1 MARAPSLA
9 TTVLAVL
16 AVSAVAVVGWL
27 ALRSDV
33 TTDNSQAAATPSS
46 TTQASTAVEV
56 PPQAVEVPRDEQPT
70 PPSEPTSELASQR
83 AEVSAAAEGELA
95 EALWVEGVV
104 QLPAGVPLDEEL
116 EVVADG
122 KKFQHLETPGG
133 MHRAKVG
140 ADGRFRVAFSKSTK
154 NGTLRLDARYC
165 YLDAPLKLK
174 PASPAANIALEAR
187 LGGRIV
193 GQLTPPAGASDVA
206 TVLEKASFHATSQ
219 SSTGMPHAVKAE
231 IDEHSRYEL
240 CGLVSE
246 VEHQVSFR
254 SDTWAPFTARKLTVK
269 PGETRQL
276 DIALMLG
283 AIVSGRVLD
292 EQGAPVRG
300 ARVEFSLAELDETS
314 WFHSRNG
321 TTDAQGAYR
330 VTGLLPGEWMVALN
344 CAGYLGQERVFG
356 ALKDGERREAIEFTL
371 SSGNFVSGIVRWDS
385 GEPAER
391 AVIALEPGAGAAST
405 HQEFDAKPKR
415 VEADG
420 RFRISGLPAGPYNVS
435 ASAPEGS
442 RPAPAGAEKRSK
454 LGGPKWIAEAKS
466 VNAGAEL
473 ELVLRPGLAL
483 RGRVVDER
491 DQPVTRFTVRA
502 DSRRDNAMVRRS
514 DWELNQ
520 KVESD
525 DGSFALDGVREG
537 DWALT
542 VNAKGFATP
551 LEQRVKAPQS
561 DADALVVRL
570 SRFARV
576 RGVVVDSAGKPVAG
590 ATLEVDSESSGQ
602 RMVFQR
608 GEQDASD
615 DEGRFE
621 LDDVTPGA
629 SKLIAKHA
637 QHAPSMPLELRLT
650 PGEELADVR
659 LVLPVGGRITG
670 RIHPSHLQPDVVWAV
685 SLGASRGS
693 WQNLETQADGSFVA
707 ERLTPGKYS
716 LTAYTRPKNERLS
729 QDETLVRD
737 MRHLRGSV
745 EVRAGET
752 SDVTLGAPSGA
763 AIPMS
768 GRVTLGGRPV
778 AGANIYASR
787 DEFSGNAVSD
797 ANGAYKFDL
806 DGPGKYLLHA
816 SLESG
821 VSSSVRIEVANETA
835 LTQNFEFDG
844 SLLAGVVQF
853 DDGKPV
859 ANAYVSA
866 ELERPAVEG
875 QAGASR
881 AATQVNADGRF
892 AFEGLAP
899 GVYSLTVRDLARINN
914 AAARFGNTRVGEI
927 ELHAGAR
934 RDDLVVRVAPD
945 AILECRVTS
954 AGGAPAPGAEL
965 RIFHPSGEN
974 YGRWSTETT
983 DGVGLA
989 RVSGLAAGQVRV
1001 LARSGGDAGL
1011 SAVTTVRAGATAEA
1025 SIQMRPSGSIAIT
1038 RVDEQGKP
1046 AGGSTAIVDEN
1057 GFDWGRGAC
1066 QWKSEGDVWTAT
1078 SLPAGRYRVSASNKT
1093 AASGETVVNVAAGE
1107 TASVALELK
1116 AR

>member
-1 MARAPSLA
+1 MARARSLA

-16 AVSAVAVVGWL
+16 ALSAVAVVAWL

-33 TTDNSQAAATPSS
+33 TPDNSQAAATPSS

-56 PPQAVEVPRDEQPT
+56 PPQPVEAPREEQPT
-70 PPSEPTSELASQR
+70 PPSEPTVDLASQR

-95 EALWVEGVV
+95 EALWVEGAV

-174 PASPAANIALEAR
+174 PASSPANIVLEAR

-206 TVLEKASFHATSQ
+206 AVLGKASFHATSQ

-231 IDEHSRYEL
+231 IDAQSRYEL
-240 CGLVSE
+240 RGLVSE
-246 VEHQVSFR
+246 LEHQVSFR
-254 SDTWAPFTARKLTVK
+254 SDTWAPFTARELTVK

-276 DIALMLG
+276 DIALVLG
-283 AIVSGRVLD
+283 AMVSGRVLD

-300 ARVEFSLAELDETS
+300 ARVEFRSLQVDETS
-314 WFHSRNG
+314 WFHSRSD

-330 VTGLLPGEWMVALN
+330 VTGILPGEWQVAIE
-344 CAGYLGQERVFG
+344 CAGYRSLEREFG
-356 ALKDGERREAIEFTL
+356 ALKDAERREAVDFTL
-371 SSGNFVSGIVRWDS
+371 SSGNFVSGVVRWES
-385 GEPAER
+385 GEPADR
-391 AVIALEPGAGAAST
+391 ATVLLALAAGAPTSD
-405 HQEFDAKPKR
+405 ERLDDKPRR

-420 RFRISGLPAGPYNVS
+420 RFRISGLPAGPYDVT

-442 RPAPAGAEKRSK
+442 RPQPAGAEKRSK
-454 LGGPKWIAEAKS
+454 IGGPKWIAEAKS
-466 VNAGAEL
+466 VNAGSEL

-502 DSRRDNAMVRRS
+502 DSRRDGGMVWRS
-514 DWELNQ
+514 DWELTQ
-520 KVESD
+520 KFESE
-525 DGSFALDGVREG
+525 DGSFALEGVREG

-542 VNAKGFATP
+542 VNSKGFATP
-551 LEQRVKAPQS
+551 EELRVKAPQN

-576 RGVVVDSAGKPVAG
+576 RGIVVDSAGKPVAG
-590 ATLEVDSESSGQ
+590 ATLEVESLSSGNHV
-602 RMVFQR
+602 VFQR
-608 GEQDASD
+608 GEQDATD

-629 SKLIAKHA
+629 SKLTAKHA
-637 QHAPSMPLELRLT
+637 QFAPSEPYQLRLT
-650 PGEELADVR
+650 SGEEIADVR
-659 LVLPVGGRITG
+659 LVLPVGGRVAG
-670 RIHPSHLQPDVVWAV
+670 RIHQSHLTPDVVWAV
-685 SLGASRGS
+685 SLSSNRDS
-693 WQNLETQADGSFVA
+693 WQNVEAQADGSFVA
-707 ERLTPGKYS
+707 ERLTPGNYT
-716 LTAYTRPKNERLS
+716 LTAYTRPKSPRNASVEE
-729 QDETLVRD
+729 QTRD

-763 AIPMS
+763 AIPLS

-778 AGANIYASR
+778 VGASIYGSR
-787 DEFSGNAVSD
+787 NEFTVNAVSD
-797 ANGAYKFDL
+797 ANGAYKLAL
-806 DGPGKYLLHA
+806 DGPGKYLAYA

-821 VSSSVRIEVANETA
+821 VSLSVRFEVTSETA

-866 ELERPAVEG
+866 ELARPTGEG
-875 QAGASR
+875 KGGSAR
-881 AATQVNADGRF
+881 AATQVKADGRF
-892 AFEGLAP
+892 AFEGLSP
-899 GVYSLTVRDLARINN
+899 GVYSLVVRDVGRINN
-914 AAARFGNTRVGEI
+914 AAARFGDTRISEVD
-927 ELHAGAR
+927 LPAGAR
-934 RDDLVVRVAPD
+934 RDDLVLRVAPE
-945 AILECRVTS
+945 AVLECRVSS
-954 AGGAPAPGAEL
+954 ANGAPAPGVVLEL
-965 RIFHPSGEN
+965 FDASGAD
-974 YGRWSTETT
+974 YGSWTQAAT
-983 DGVGLA
+983 DGVGVA
-989 RVSGLAAGQVRV
+989 RVGGLAAGEVRV
-1001 LARSGGDAGL
+1001 MARSADEVGL
-1011 SAVTTVRAGATAEA
+1011 SAVTTVRAGATVQT
-1025 SIQMRPSGSIAIT
+1025 SVQLRPSGSIAIT

-1046 AGGSTAIVDEN
+1046 AGGSTAIVDDS

-1066 QWKSEGDVWTAT
+1066 EWKVEGDVWTAT
-1078 SLPAGRYRVSASNKT
+1078 GLPAGRYRVSASNKT
-1093 AASGETVVNVAAGE
+1093 LASGESVVSAAAGE
-1107 TASVALELK
+1107 TASVTLELK

>member
-1 MARAPSLA
+1 MARARSLT

-16 AVSAVAVVGWL
+16 ALSAVAVVAWL

-33 TTDNSQAAATPSS
+33 TPDSSQEAATPSS
-46 TTQASTAVEV
+46 TAQASTAPETA
-56 PPQAVEVPRDEQPT
+56 PQAVEVPRDEQT
-70 PPSEPTSELASQR
+70 PPPTEPTSQLASQR

-116 EVVADG
+116 EIVADG

-133 MHRAKVG
+133 MHRANVG

-174 PASPAANIALEAR
+174 PASPPASIVLEAR

-193 GQLTPPAGASDVA
+193 GQLTLPAGASDVA
-206 TVLEKASFHATSQ
+206 AVLDKASFHATSQ
-219 SSTGMPHAVKAE
+219 SSTGMPHAVKAKL
-231 IDEHSRYEL
+231 DEQWRYEL
-240 CGLVSE
+240 RGLVSE
-246 VEHQVSFR
+246 LEHQVSFR
-254 SDTWAPFTARKLTVK
+254 SDTWAPFTARKLAVK

-276 DIALMLG
+276 DITLLLG
-283 AIVSGRVLD
+283 ATVSGRVLD

-300 ARVEFSLAELDETS
+300 ARVEFRSLQLDETS
-314 WFHSRNG
+314 WFHGRND

-330 VTGLLPGEWMVALN
+330 VTGILPGEWQVAIE
-344 CAGYLGQERVFG
+344 CAGYRSLEREFG
-356 ALKDGERREAIEFTL
+356 ALKDAERREAVEFTL
-371 SSGNFVSGIVRWDS
+371 SSGNFVSGVVRWDS
-385 GEPAER
+385 GEPADR
-391 AVIALEPGAGAAST
+391 ATVALVLAAGAPTSD
-405 HQEFDAKPKR
+405 ESLDDKPRR

-420 RFRISGLPAGPYNVS
+420 RFRISGLPAGPYDVT

-442 RPAPAGAEKRSK
+442 RPQPAGAEKRSK

-466 VNAGAEL
+466 VNAGSEL

-491 DQPVTRFTVRA
+491 DQPVTRFMVRA
-502 DSRRDNAMVRRS
+502 DSRRDGGMVWRS
-514 DWELNQ
+514 DWEINQ
-520 KVESD
+520 KFESE
-525 DGSFALDGVREG
+525 DGSFALEGVREG
-537 DWALT
+537 AWALT
-542 VNAKGFATP
+542 VNSKGFATP
-551 LEQRVKAPQS
+551 EELRVKAPQN
-561 DADALVVRL
+561 DAEALVVRL

-590 ATLEVDSESSGQ
+590 ATLEVDSESSG
-602 RMVFQR
+602 RRVVFQR
-608 GEQDASD
+608 GEQDATD

-629 SKLIAKHA
+629 SKLTAKHA
-637 QHAPSMPLELRLT
+637 QHAPSAPYQLRLT

-659 LVLPVGGRITG
+659 LVLPVGGRVVG
-670 RIHPSHLQPDVVWAV
+670 RIHQSHLAPDVVWAV
-685 SLGASRGS
+685 SLSSGQDS
-693 WQNLETQADGSFVA
+693 WQNVEAQADGSFVA
-707 ERLTPGKYS
+707 ERLTPGNYT
-716 LTAYTRPKNERLS
+716 LTAHTRPKAPRNVSVEE
-729 QDETLVRD
+729 QTRD

-745 EVRAGET
+745 QVRAGET

-763 AIPMS
+763 AIAMS

-778 AGANIYASR
+778 VGATVYVSR
-787 DEFSGNAVSD
+787 NEFTGNAVSD
-797 ANGAYKFDL
+797 ANGAYKLAL
-806 DGPGKYLLHA
+806 DGPGKYLFHA
-816 SLESG
+816 SLENG
-821 VSSSVRIEVANETA
+821 VSHSVRMEVTNEAA
-835 LTQNFEFDG
+835 LTQNFEFDA

-866 ELERPAVEG
+866 ELVRPAVEG

-881 AATQVNADGRF
+881 AATQVKADGRF

-899 GVYSLTVRDLARINN
+899 GVYSLTVRDVARINN
-914 AAARFGNTRVGEI
+914 AAARFGDTRVDDL
-927 ELHAGAR
+927 ELPVSAR
-934 RDDLVVRVAPD
+934 RDDLVIRVAPD
-945 AILECRVTS
+945 AVLECRVSSSSGT
-954 AGGAPAPGAEL
+954 PAPGATL
-965 RIFHPSGEN
+965 RLFDPSGAS
-974 YGRWSTETT
+974 YGSWSQETT

-989 RVSGLAAGQVRV
+989 RVGGLAAGEVRV
-1001 LARSGGDAGL
+1001 MARSAGEAGL
-1011 SAVTTVRAGATAEA
+1011 SAVTTVRAGATVQT
-1025 SIQMRPSGSIAIT
+1025 SVQLRPSGSIAIT

-1046 AGGSTAIVDEN
+1046 ASGSTAIVDDS

-1066 QWKSEGDVWTAT
+1066 EWKYEGVLWTAS
-1078 SLPAGRYRVSASNKT
+1078 SLPAGRYRVSGSNKT
-1093 AASGETVVNVAAGE
+1093 SASGESVVNVAAGE
-1107 TASVALELK
+1107 TTSVTLELK

>member
-1 MARAPSLA
+1 MARARSLA

-46 TTQASTAVEV
+46 TAQASTAVEV
-56 PPQAVEVPRDEQPT
+56 PPPIVEAPREEQPT
-70 PPSEPTSELASQR
+70 PPTEQASELASQR

-95 EALWVEGVV
+95 EALWVEGAV

-122 KKFQHLETPGG
+122 KKFQHLETPDG

-174 PASPAANIALEAR
+174 PASPPANIVLEAR

-206 TVLEKASFHATSQ
+206 AALGKASFHATSQ

-231 IDEHSRYEL
+231 IDAQSRYEL
-240 CGLVSE
+240 RGLVSE
-246 VEHQVSFR
+246 LEHQVSFR

-276 DIALMLG
+276 DITLLLG

-292 EQGAPVRG
+292 KQGAPVRG
-300 ARVEFSLAELDETS
+300 ARVEFRSLQVDETS
-314 WFHSRNG
+314 SFHSRND

-330 VTGLLPGEWMVALN
+330 VTGILPGEWQVAIE
-344 CAGYLGQERVFG
+344 CAGYRSLEREFG
-356 ALKDGERREAIEFTL
+356 ALKDAERREAVEFTL
-371 SSGNFVSGIVRWDS
+371 SSGNFVSGVVRWEG
-385 GEPAER
+385 GEPADR
-391 AVIALEPGAGAAST
+391 ATVSLVLAAGAPTSDE
-405 HQEFDAKPKR
+405 QLDDKPKR

-420 RFRISGLPAGPYNVS
+420 RFRISGLPAGPYDVT

-442 RPAPAGAEKRSK
+442 RPQPAGAEKRSK

-466 VNAGAEL
+466 VNAGSEL

-502 DSRRDNAMVRRS
+502 DSRRDGSMVWRS
-514 DWELNQ
+514 DWELTQ
-520 KVESD
+520 KFESE
-525 DGSFALDGVREG
+525 DGSFALEGVREG

-542 VNAKGFATP
+542 VNSKGFATP
-551 LEQRVKAPQS
+551 KEHRVKAPQS
-561 DADALVVRL
+561 DEDGLVVRL

-576 RGVVVDSAGKPVAG
+576 RGIVVDAAGKPVAG
-590 ATLEVDSESSGQ
+590 ATLEVASDSSRAS
-602 RMVFQR
+602 MVFQR

-615 DEGRFE
+615 EEGRFE

-629 SKLIAKHA
+629 SKLTAKHA
-637 QHAPSMPLELRLT
+637 QHAPSAPYELRLT

-670 RIHPSHLQPDVVWAV
+670 RIHQSHVQPDVVWAV
-685 SLGASRGS
+685 SLHASDRLS
-693 WQNLETQADGSFVA
+693 QAVEAQPDGSFVA

-716 LTAYTRPKNERLS
+716 LTAYTRPKG
-729 QDETLVRD
+729 ETLSRD
-737 MRHLRGSV
+737 MRQLGGSA

-763 AIPMS
+763 AIAVS

-778 AGANIYASR
+778 AGANVTASSR
-787 DEFSGNAVSD
+787 EFSSSAVSD
-797 ANGAYKFDL
+797 ANGNYKLDL
-806 DGPGKYLLHA
+806 GGAGNYLVQAL
-816 SLESG
+816 LEGG
-821 VSSSVRIEVANETA
+821 VYLFVRLEAPNESA
-835 LTQNFEFDG
+835 LTQHFEFDG
-844 SLLAGVVQF
+844 SLLAGLVQF

-859 ANAYVSA
+859 ANARVSA
-866 ELERPAVEG
+866 ELVRPAVEG
-875 QAGASR
+875 RAGAAR
-881 AATQVNADGRF
+881 AGTLVQADGRF
-892 AFEGLAP
+892 AFAGLAP
-899 GVYSLTVRDLARINN
+899 GVYSLTVRDLVRASE
-914 AAARFGNTRVGEI
+914 ASARFGDTRLVDV
-927 ELHAGAR
+927 ELQAGAQ
-934 RDDLVVRVAPD
+934 RDDLVIRVAPD
-945 AILECRVTS
+945 AVLECRVS
-954 AGGAPAPGAEL
+954 SSSGAPAPGAAL
-965 RIFHPSGEN
+965 RPFHPSGEN
-974 YGRWSTETT
+974 YGTWSEEKT

-989 RVSGLAAGQVRV
+989 RVGGLAAGDVRV
-1001 LARSGGDAGL
+1001 LARSADEVGL
-1011 SAVTTVRAGATAEA
+1011 SAVTTVRAGATVQT
-1025 SIQMRPSGSIAIT
+1025 SIQLRPGGSIAM
-1038 RVDEQGKP
+1038 RLVDGQGK
-1046 AGGSTAIVDEN
+1046 AVGGSTAIVDDT

-1066 QWKSEGDVWTAT
+1066 QWKFEGEVYSAT
-1078 SLPAGRYRVSASNKT
+1078 SLPAGRYRVSGSNKT
-1093 AASGETVVNVAAGE
+1093 SASGESVVNVAAGE
-1107 TASVALELK
+1107 TASVTLELK